1 MRADHRLA
9 GALSRHWSLAW
20 PLILANC
27 AIPLLGLADAAI
39 AGHLDQA
46 YYLAAVTVGAELFAV
61 FFGSFS
67 FLRMGTTGLVAQSVG
82 PTAETQSLKIL
93 SNALILGACIGLVI
107 AGMGALAIVPI
118 IQAIQP
124 AAELTTPLSAYIEIR
139 LLSAPASLMSFAISG
154 WFIGRGHTRI
164 ALYLALGV
172 NALNILLNY
181 ILAIGLEMNS
191 NGIALGTVIAEYLGL
206 GYAAF
211 WLSRVSDMSAFLRT
225 IGLERHVLG
234 RLVRVNGPLFIR
246 TLALQVVFVGLSVQA
261 ARIGVTE
268 AAAVGLF
275 LVLLATAAYAL
286 DGFAFAS
293 EIEAGQ
299 AFGAGERQRF
309 TESLWAGASLTL
321 FTTVLIVI
329 AVANAGPLIINLLT
343 THAPV
348 QTAAIG
354 LLPWFH
360 LILLVLCLSYWL
372 DGVFIGLT
380 RSLEM
385 CITMCLATA
394 MGWFGALW
402 WTGGQTVEDVF
413 IAFFCFGLL
422 RTVLLASR
430 LPSAWRSVKS
440 SGTDHPTQSEP
451 V

>member
-1 MRADHRLA
+1 MRANHRVA
-9 GALSRHWSLAW
+9 GALGRHWSLAW

-67 FLRMGTTGLVAQSVG
+67 FLRMGTTGLVAQAVG
-82 PTAETQSLKIL
+82 QNAETQSLKIL
-93 SNALILGACIGLVI
+93 SNALILGAGIGLVI
-107 AGMGALAIVPI
+107 TGLGLVVIEPI
-118 IQAIQP
+118 ISAMQP
-124 AAELTTPLSAYIEIR
+124 ATALVTPLSAYLEIR
-139 LLSAPASLMSFAISG
+139 FMSAPASLMSFAISG

-172 NALNILLNY
+172 NAVNILLNY
-181 ILAIGLEMNS
+181 VLAIGLEMNS

-211 WLSRVSDMSAFLRT
+211 WLSRVADIDAFLRT
-225 IGLERHVLG
+225 LGLERQVLG

-329 AVANAGPLIINLLT
+329 VMANAGPSIIGVLT
-343 THAPV
+343 AHTQV
-348 QTAAIG
+348 RSAAIG

-385 CITMCLATA
+385 CLTMCVATA
-394 MGWFGALW
+394 IGWFGALW
-402 WTGGQTVEDVF
+402 WTGGQTLEHLF
-413 IAFFCFGLL
+413 TAFVCFGIL

-430 LPSAWRSVKS
+430 LPSAWRSVKP
-440 SGTDHPTQSEP
+440 SGADHPTQSGP
-451 V
+451 A